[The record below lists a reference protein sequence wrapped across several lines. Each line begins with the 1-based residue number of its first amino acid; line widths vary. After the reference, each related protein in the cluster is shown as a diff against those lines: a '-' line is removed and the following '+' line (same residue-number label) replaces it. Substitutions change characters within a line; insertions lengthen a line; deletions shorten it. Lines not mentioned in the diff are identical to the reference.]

1 MDAVTAGPDL
11 RWDHI
16 IVDEGQDFQTS
27 WWIALESALVPDGTL
42 RVFSDSNQRVYPDR
56 KVHKELRLV
65 PILLGRNLRNT
76 KAIHNAA
83 SIHYDGPDIIAE
95 GPDGKEVKW
104 IEADTAKAMIDAAY
118 AEVRQLVYQDEVSPA
133 DIASLVPKADW
144 IENFRIA
151 ASHSQLE
158 FSNCEAIVAICGFEF
173 GWARVRAPVVSCNS
187 GI

>member
-104 IEADTAKAMIDAAY
+104 IEADTAKAMIDAA
-118 AEVRQLVYQDEVSPA
+118 RS
-133 DIASLVPKADW
+133 ASLSIRMKFLQP
-144 IENFRIA
+144 I
-151 ASHSQLE
+151 L
-158 FSNCEAIVAICGFEF
+158 
-173 GWARVRAPVVSCNS
+173 RVLFLRRTGLKTSE
-187 GI
+187 